1 MQSYDSDRMYNK
13 NMKTMFDFV
22 KMAGCAAAFLMVVGC
37 EETEIPGKA
46 PELPVGEYNPVSLGI
61 DVSQDGHVGGITQE
75 DDGSYTIVLPDN
87 GDPYIYLLPLEE
99 DIEAD
104 NNVLAFEYMAE
115 DPIDKME
122 VFFWNDG
129 SKYDAAYSA
138 FIAGAEAASE
148 WTPYSARLKNEIEK
162 FYWGMAGDYLRLDLG
177 ETNRNGSKITPS
189 FVYLLEP
196 GYVDEESTLGDTYEV
211 RAFYLDGTVSELS
224 APVKNDG
231 TTGISDIE
239 AAGRAEGYTIEDGK
253 LTVDGDNARVE
264 IYNASGYKVYD
275 GAGRGV
281 SLDGF
286 GHGLFILKVYGE
298 DGTSETRKLMF

>member
-104 NNVLAFEYMAE
+104 NNVLAFEYKARPRE
-115 DPIDKME
+115 GELPRE
-122 VFFWNDG
+122 REP
-129 SKYDAAYSA
+129 AHRR
-138 FIAGAEAASE
+138 
-148 WTPYSARLKNEIEK
+148 ARLARPEGVLCRFVE
-162 FYWGMAGDYLRLDLG
+162 FLRERIVRFLPFPAEVAQKLG
-177 ETNRNGSKITPS
+177 AVN
-189 FVYLLEP
+189 L
-196 GYVDEESTLGDTYEV
+196 
-211 RAFYLDGTVSELS
+211 
-224 APVKNDG
+224 
-231 TTGISDIE
+231 
-239 AAGRAEGYTIEDGK
+239 
-253 LTVDGDNARVE
+253 
-264 IYNASGYKVYD
+264 
-275 GAGRGV
+275 
-281 SLDGF
+281 
-286 GHGLFILKVYGE
+286 HG
-298 DGTSETRKLMF
+298 